1 MRVGVFLLFMACLQL
16 HAQQFMDGFIFN
28 SAEKIPV
35 EFASIR
41 LKSDPSVGT
50 VSNQDG
56 YFKLTIPTYLTS
68 VDSLEISHVNYNSL
82 TIPVASQ
89 AAVSQKFF
97 LKESVIELG
106 EVSVVGKEDLK
117 AFNDIVNATKASL
130 SLPMTCSVYY
140 RELVQG
146 NKEYNKYADALL
158 TVGFDKQGEDRDL
171 VVKVDQCRAF
181 QLPKS
186 EDDKFE
192 LVSPVK
198 IELVLGY
205 AFADFLNRFKR
216 ENQDFHFYFFKDVQ
230 GGGTLLVE
238 PKKEATKVEDRIL
251 YRATIKTDA
260 NFIIK
265 EVALELDTTSRFEKS
280 LLGLRYGITNSK
292 IFLTFNTS
300 GSKTYLSSARVD
312 FRMKFSTKKFQQ
324 VQNFVS
330 EFVVLKSQPVK
341 FETKGSYRKASL
353 YKHGTKFDFE
363 FWKGNNLPIF
373 SEKESELFTKLE
385 SQGKVDNSK

>member
-56 YFKLTIPTYLTS
+56 YFKLTIPTHLTS

-260 NFIIK
+260 NFFIK